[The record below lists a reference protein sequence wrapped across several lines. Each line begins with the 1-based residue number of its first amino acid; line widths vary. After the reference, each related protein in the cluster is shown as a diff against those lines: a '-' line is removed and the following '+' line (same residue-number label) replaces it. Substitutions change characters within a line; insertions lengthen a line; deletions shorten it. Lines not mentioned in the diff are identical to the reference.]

1 MDLLYKRYAS
11 PFDYLDA
18 LLSYGSFGRGIAN
31 IWDTYNDDKSWD
43 YYLSNNP
50 YGNNKSFENWKK
62 ETQTKYQAQRP
73 MSKAQVVA
81 TVEKSQ
87 NILKNFNP
95 LKQEQNKND

>member
-1 MDLLYKRYAS
+1 MDLLFKRYAS

-18 LLSYGSFGRGIAN
+18 LLGYCSFGRGIAN
-31 IWDTYNDDKSWD
+31 IWETTQDDKSWD

-50 YGNNKSFENWKK
+50 MNNKSFEDWKK
-62 ETQTKYQAQRP
+62 ENRTKQEAHTP
-73 MSKAQVVA
+73 LSKAQVGA

-95 LKQEQNKND
+95 LKQEQGHRFC